1 MKNNKGFLLAESLV
15 VSTFVLT
22 VLIFLFVQYQNLMT
36 TYKNNTDYNNP
47 EAIYN
52 LGSASEYFSADNSK
66 LVSLSNNL
74 GSNAY
79 IKVYDKNSGCNASL
93 GLGTFC
99 DSLFAATGAKKVI
112 YTSSNLTTLKNYIK
126 NNSDNYLNQSLRD
139 FIKRLDA
146 DEIDGKG
153 RLIAQ
158 FDNGYFATIAINTSL
173 NDVNESCIM
182 GGLVVPATT
191 SGDGLYKDEFENG
204 KCVYKGTNP
213 NNYIELNGELW
224 RIVSKEADGT
234 YKILKNDIV
243 TNMAFDSGN
252 IRTTGYCTQLGTT
265 ILRGCNAW
273 SSTANMVGSPAEF
286 TNGTYTGVV
295 DADSEI
301 LTYLNEKY
309 LNSITSDRDKMVS
322 HDYNIGG
329 VAFNN
334 NDLTTQLND
343 EKSYKWN
350 GRVGLISVSDYIN
363 ANSNM
368 STCRTFASN
377 SSNST
382 CANTNWMYKPESS
395 WWTLSP
401 SDYLSF
407 NVFHIYNNGTLS
419 FSYANDSNGVRP
431 VIFLNSSLTLSGS
444 GTQDNPY
451 RLL

>member
-52 LGSASEYFSADNSK
+52 LGSASEYFSADNSR

-158 FDNGYFATIAINTSL
+158 FDNGYFATLAVNSGNTSETPIIPP
-173 NDVNESCIM
+173 DEPDEPTS
-182 GGLVVPATT
+182 TT
-191 SGDGLYKDEFENG
+191 ACLIGDKQIETVSEGDGLYIDNLGVCF
-204 KCVYKGTNP
+204 YKGTHP
-213 NNYIELNGELW
+213 NNYIMFNNELW
-224 RIVSKEADGT
+224 RIISFKPNDPIKIVRNDFIGNMYWDYESNFSVS
-234 YKILKNDIV
+234 NDW
-243 TNMAFDSGN
+243 AKP
-252 IRTTGYCTQLGTT
+252 
-265 ILRGCNAW
+265 
-273 SSTANMVGSPAEF
+273 SSLN
-286 TNGTYTGVV
+286 
-295 DADSEI
+295 
-301 LTYLNEKY
+301 TYLNGIYYKSLSSKAQSQIVSHNWGIGSVAFRNNNLTKQISAENSRNWRGKIGLIAASDYIRANSNQKCSTFQSHNDNNSVCKGTNWLFTTSKMMWWTISPFATKSDSVILINNQGSMGEVHVTLADGAGVRPTVY
-309 LNSITSDRDKMVS
+309 LNSNIRIT
-322 HDYNIGG
+322 GG
-329 VAFNN
+329 
-334 NDLTTQLND
+334 
-343 EKSYKWN
+343 
-350 GRVGLISVSDYIN
+350 
-363 ANSNM
+363 
-368 STCRTFASN
+368 
-377 SSNST
+377 
-382 CANTNWMYKPESS
+382 
-395 WWTLSP
+395 
-401 SDYLSF
+401 
-407 NVFHIYNNGTLS
+407 NGTSSDPYILS
-419 FSYANDSNGVRP
+419 
-431 VIFLNSSLTLSGS
+431 
-444 GTQDNPY
+444 
-451 RLL
+451 